1 MKKTYYRLNYF
12 FSRKDSGSVFVS
24 FTKEELDGIDDPL
37 IDEDDIIEVALKLG
51 KLSPD
56 MVSNIVEV
64 ERMDDEEVA
73 ELELEKRGI

>member
-12 FSRKDSGSVFVS
+12 FSRKDSGSVFAS
-24 FTKEELDGIDDPL
+24 FTQEELNNINDPL

-56 MVSNIVEV
+56 MASNIIDV
-64 ERMDDEEVA
+64 ERMDDDEVA